1 MQVRFGPARLCFAAF
16 VLNLALAACGGN
28 GSVPQGESG
37 AFARASTTGGVLA
50 AKPSPTPK
58 PKPTLPPDQVVA
70 ALESIE
76 TYYTRLPHTDAT
88 TDLETLASYVRKQR
102 AFSSAQLTPG
112 GLTVQFSD
120 GRYGMIFGDHLDPIE
135 EKQGDI
141 AFPRPAAAARPLAS
155 APHEIAFLVADNG
168 DPIFKPALGQQ
179 FAAAFPASGWSSS
192 KYASEELGLSLEE
205 ILALGRL
212 GPLDWLDINT
222 HGGVMGDVKK
232 FSYVWLSTTPV
243 TSTNVVTYDR
253 DMSLGNVLFGIR
265 LTLPAPTGSR
275 GISRVAPAFVFTP
288 GFLTEH
294 LSFNPGAI
302 VDNQACF
309 GQNPLIAAD
318 VAAILAKGGVATY
331 LGWTKAVAGGDSDE
345 TVAFLLDRLLGER
358 APSVTLL
365 DQYVHPRMP
374 PQRPFSLVQ
383 VVSAMSTVSRS
394 GIISRT
400 LHVPYSVSNVRNPI
414 NLLFPPLS
422 DGYVSRFVVTGDGQ
436 YLPNPL
442 TEYSPP
448 SIATMQVSEGSPNAM
463 LVIDGQF
470 PPQPGTV
477 TVGSAKAPVTSWST
491 GEIDAALP
499 PSAAGDVVVTSNG
512 VPSNAAPLTEW
523 VGHASYVEKDTL
535 KEHSGIIGNGT
546 GSGTLKA
553 SVKFFIRA
561 DVHPVVPQ
569 IESSPVPQ
577 ALYFTDVAVPTT
589 GTVTAAKGTLTFKA
603 QPKPIVLTFSLGAG
617 APMLPGY
624 LLGNGSFDVLPAFEA
639 KEPPPKGC
647 NAGLPGPQPYASA
660 PFCVQVNMS
669 SLNAV
674 TCTDN
679 YGGAYCGNPPTS
691 PFSFISAAYVV
702 NENSSI
708 PFSLDRTAYTM
719 SATAHLQPSNFGSS
733 PFGYGAVAPSLTFS
747 FDAPLDPPTTSTP
760 AYRTHP

>member
-1 MQVRFGPARLCFAAF
+1 MQVRFASVRFRVTAILF
-16 VLNLALAACGGN
+16 VATLAACGGN
-28 GSVPQGESG
+28 SPVPRGENGAVPPASV
-37 AFARASTTGGVLA
+37 AGGVFA
-50 AKPSPTPK
+50 AKPKPTPSPT
-58 PKPTLPPDQVVA
+58 PKPTLPPDQIVT

-76 TYYTRLPHTDAT
+76 TYYARLPHADPA
-88 TDLETLASYVRKQR
+88 TDLETLASYVRKQK

-120 GRYGMIFGDHLDPIE
+120 GRYAMIFGDHLE
-135 EKQGDI
+135 ETKKEQSDAAI
-141 AFPRPAAAARPLAS
+141 PRSTVAAQPLAS
-155 APHEIAFLVADNG
+155 APHEIAFLVKNDG
-168 DPIFKPALGQQ
+168 DAAFSPSRQLR
-179 FAAAFPASGWSSS
+179 FAATFPASGWSSS
-192 KYASEELGLSLEE
+192 RYASGALGVSLGN
-205 ILALGRL
+205 ILALKRL
-212 GPLDWLDINT
+212 GPLDWLDVAT
-222 HGGVMGDVKK
+222 HGAVSVQAKK

-243 TSTNVVTYDR
+243 NPTTMSTYALDFSKNDVMFAVVLYARPKT
-253 DMSLGNVLFGIR
+253 LVL
-265 LTLPAPTGSR
+265 PTF
-275 GISRVAPAFVFTP
+275 AFTP
-288 GFLTEH
+288 NFLTAH
-294 LSFNPGAI
+294 LAFNSGAI
-302 VDNQACF
+302 VDNQSCF

-318 VAAILAKGGVATY
+318 VAATLAKSGVATY
-331 LGWTKAVAGGDSDE
+331 LGWTKSVGGNDADE
-345 TVAFLLDRLLGER
+345 TDAFLLDRLLGER
-358 APSVTLL
+358 VPSVTLL
-365 DQYVHPRMP
+365 NQYVHPRMP
-374 PQRPFSLVQ
+374 PQRPFSLAQ
-383 VVSAMSTVSRS
+383 VISAISTVTRS
-394 GIISRT
+394 GIISDT
-400 LHVPYSVSNVRNPI
+400 SNVPYSVSNLHDPL
-414 NLLFPPLS
+414 NLPYPPLS
-422 DGYVSRFVVTGDGQ
+422 DGYIARFVVTGSGQ

-448 SIATMQVSEGSPNAM
+448 SIATMQVNEGAPNAM

-470 PPQPGTV
+470 PPQTGTV

-535 KEHSGIIGNGT
+535 TGHSGIIGNGT

-561 DVHPVVPQ
+561 DVHPVVGQ

-577 ALYFTDVAVPTT
+577 ALYFSDVAAPTT
-589 GTVTAAKGTLTFKA
+589 GSVTAAQGTLTFKA

-617 APMLPGY
+617 APMRPGY
-624 LLGNGSFDVLPAFEA
+624 FLGNGTFDVLPAFEA

-679 YGGAYCGNPPTS
+679 YGGAYCGHPPTS
-691 PFSFISAAYVV
+691 GFSFTSAVYVV

-708 PFSLDRTAYTM
+708 PFALDRTAYTM
-719 SATAHLQPSNFGSS
+719 SATAHLQPSTFGSS
-733 PFGYGAVAPSLTFS
+733 PFGYGTVTPSLTFS
-747 FDAPLDPPTTSTP
+747 FDAPIDPPTTFTP
-760 AYRTHP
+760 AYRSGP